1 MIKKSF
7 IYRLRHTKFF
17 RQLRNTSYIDAILD
31 NDTLDGFIMYSHTY
45 FKKGKTVPVLESLI
59 RSITDINYVEN
70 FTSGKNKKNLKSYK
84 ELVQAL
90 NERKSS
96 YTIKYSI
103 KNKDTGKIEYYV
115 KDIAITYSTKESH
128 MKKTVA
134 SNPVYETLK
143 KCKFADYE
151 LEAQAKH
158 ASQDLPYISDTAN
171 KKITF
176 TTIKQLY
183 DWLRYYYPQDYPI
196 LDTKFTKCE
205 SEPRYYE
212 NGISFCNFSDYTLD
226 RYSFYSYRS
235 TQDRYQ
241 ALVGSMFKYIYSERE
256 RPSDK
261 ADKVALR
268 FAQEAVGMFFVNL
281 NNGIYCLKDLTA
293 DTLWYII
300 SYIIYNGE
308 LLCKDK
314 DTVFDFELNYY
325 IYNKIKKLFI
335 KIENNNTDLD
345 FLKSYISLVDTTRTI
360 FPEKHTLIRKERVDE
375 YYDGIDVVK
384 EVRKPLKSVVL
395 FDGTVED
402 PNLEIKAYRNEWK
415 KNRGIERKERKS
427 TERIEVLKDKVFE
440 LRKSGISLK
449 NIAKELHINFRT
461 VNRILNSN

>member
-1 MIKKSF
+1 MINKHYT
-7 IYRLRHTKFF
+7 YRLRHTKFF
-17 RQLRNTSYIDAILD
+17 RQLRHTSYIDAILD
-31 NDTLDGFIMYSHTY
+31 NDTLYGFMMYSHTY
-45 FKKGKTVPVLESLI
+45 IKKGKIAPVLESLI
-59 RSITDINYVEN
+59 RSITDLDYVEDI
-70 FTSGKNKKNLKSYK
+70 TSGKNKKNLKSYK
-84 ELVQAL
+84 DLIQAL

-128 MKKTVA
+128 IRKTVA

-158 ASQDLPYISDTAN
+158 TSQDLPYISDKNN

-183 DWLRYYYPQDYPI
+183 NWLRYYYPQDYP
-196 LDTKFTKCE
+196 LLNTKFAKCE
-205 SEPRYYE
+205 SEPRRYE
-212 NGISFCNFSDYTLD
+212 HGISFCNFSDYTLD
-226 RYSFYSYRS
+226 KYSFYSYRS

-241 ALVGSMFKYIYSERE
+241 ALVGSMFNYLYSERKK
-256 RPSDK
+256 PSDK
-261 ADKVALR
+261 ADEVALR
-268 FAQEAVGMFFVNL
+268 FAQQAVGLFFVNM
-281 NNGIYCLKDLTA
+281 NNGIYSLEDLTA

-300 SYIIYNGE
+300 SYIIYTGE

-314 DTVFDFELNYY
+314 NNVFDFELNYY
-325 IYNKIKKLFI
+325 IYNNIKKLFI
-335 KIENNNTDLD
+335 KIEKKNTDLD
-345 FLKSYISLVDTTRTI
+345 FLKSYISLVDTTRI
-360 FPEKHTLIRKERVDE
+360 IYPEELTLIRKERVNK
-375 YYDGIDVVK
+375 YYDGIDVVE

-395 FDGTVED
+395 FDGSIED
-402 PNLEIKAYRNEWK
+402 PNLETKAYRNEWK

-427 TERIEVLKDKVFE
+427 TERIALLKDKVLE
-440 LRKSGISLK
+440 LKSKNYSVLKISQELK
-449 NIAKELHINFRT
+449 INRRT